1 MGSTEVM
8 ELAMVECVRFERDYK
23 RKQISPDLVRKAWGH
38 ISGDKLP
45 LGVAFYLC
53 DFAVEFDFR
62 RAVLA
67 LQSANGLDCSGRMDS
82 RTIEESYIDG
92 TLEFIHT
99 YRLDFYKKQRMFNAC
114 RRFWERRA
122 AKALAIAKSFDR

>member
-1 MGSTEVM
+1 MGSTDVM

-23 RKQISPDLVRKAWGH
+23 RKQISPDLVRKAWGR

>member
-1 MGSTEVM
+1 MGSTEVLN
-8 ELAMVECVRFERDYK
+8 LAMTECVRFERDYK
-23 RKQISPDLVRKAWGH
+23 RTQISPQVVATAWKRIH
-38 ISGDKLP
+38 GDRLP

-62 RAVLA
+62 RAILA
-67 LQSANGLDCSGRMDS
+67 LQSANGLDCSGRMDERS
-82 RTIEESYIDG
+82 IDESHISG

-122 AKALAIAKSFDR
+122 AKALAISKSFDG